1 MPEVKDEQGN
11 VIAKLPY
18 TEKGE
23 TQAEDMVKEN
33 QGWKVTN
40 APDARESYQFGGI
53 PGQPGFGQRQGIR
66 PPLPG
71 IRPPLPGTRP
81 PLPGTGTSIG
91 MYDKGGEVEKKNVG
105 RSFEDRMSGPDRR
118 SLKGQA
124 KAKKKEDIKALR
136 KKKRKLRKSAKDWY
150 GANKEGF
157 REAMKKK
164 RVEARTKKKA
174 IKSKYKAKKKA
185 IEAEYGVFKKK

>member
-53 PGQPGFGQRQGIR
+53 PGQPGFGQR
-66 PPLPG
+66 PG
-71 IRPPLPGTRP
+71 IRP